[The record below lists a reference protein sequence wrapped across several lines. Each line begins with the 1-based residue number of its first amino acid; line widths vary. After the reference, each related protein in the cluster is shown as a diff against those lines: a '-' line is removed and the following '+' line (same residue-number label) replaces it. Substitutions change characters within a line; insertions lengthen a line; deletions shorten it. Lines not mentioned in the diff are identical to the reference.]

1 MSDLAG
7 VGVAVALLALNFF
20 FVGAEFALISARRT
34 KIEPR
39 AKSGSRAAR
48 TTLRAMENVSLM
60 MAGCQLGI
68 TICTLGL
75 GAIGEPAVAHL
86 LSPLFALLQVPA
98 VMVHP
103 ISFVLALVIVVTLH
117 VVVGEMV
124 PKNLVLAAPERAA
137 LVLGPPLSILVTGL
151 KPLIWVLNAI
161 ANGCLRLLRVE
172 PRDEVNSTYTTEEMA
187 GVIDESRREGMIQE
201 DSYDLVSGALTFTG
215 RTVESVLLTVAELKV
230 VHEDSTVAEIEE
242 LCADTGFSRFPVARG
257 DRGDRDGQVEMI
269 GYLHI
274 KDVLDSDDDA
284 RHEPIESKWIRPMAS
299 LRSSSRLLDALRTM
313 QLRGGHLAR
322 VVDEEGRLL
331 GLVALEDVLE
341 ELVGEVRDA
350 APPPS

>member
-1 MSDLAG
+1 MSDVAG
-7 VGVAVALLALNFF
+7 VFVAVGLLALNFF

-39 AKSGSRAAR
+39 AQAGSRSAR
-48 TTLRAMENVSLM
+48 TTLRAMEHVSLM

-68 TICTLGL
+68 TVCTVAL

-86 LSPLFALLQVPA
+86 LAPLFELLRVPEA
-98 VMVHP
+98 IVHP
-103 ISFVLALVIVVTLH
+103 ISFVIALVIVVTLH

-137 LVLGPPLSILVTGL
+137 LLLGPPLSVLVTAL
-151 KPLIWVLNAI
+151 KPLIWTLNAI

-172 PRDEVNSTYTTEEMA
+172 PRDEVNTTFTKEEMA
-187 GVIDESRREGMIQE
+187 GVIDESRREGMIEE
-201 DSYDLVSGALTFTG
+201 DSYDLVSGALTFAT
-215 RTVESVLLTVAELKV
+215 RTVESVLMTMDELTIA
-230 VHEDSTVAEIEE
+230 HQGSTVAEIEE
-242 LCADTGFSRFPVARG
+242 LCADTGFSRFPIARG
-257 DRGDRDGQVEMI
+257 TGDDPVELL
-269 GYLHI
+269 GYLHV

-284 RHEPIESKWIRPMAS
+284 RQQPIRTKWIRRMAS

-313 QLRGGHLAR
+313 QQRGGHLAR
-322 VVDEEGRLL
+322 VVDDEGTLL

-350 APPPS
+350 APPPK

>member
-7 VGVAVALLALNFF
+7 VGIAVALLALNFF

-39 AKSGSRAAR
+39 AQEGSRAAR

-68 TICTLGL
+68 TVCTLGL

-86 LSPLFALLQVPA
+86 LSPVFELLTVPE
-98 VMVHP
+98 VLVYP
-103 ISFVLALVIVVTLH
+103 ISFAVALIIVVTLH

-124 PKNLVLAAPERAA
+124 PKNLVLAAPERSA
-137 LVLGPPLSILVTGL
+137 LLLGPPLSVLVTVL

-172 PRDEVNSTYTTEEMA
+172 PRDEVNSTFTKEEMA
-187 GVIDESRREGMIQE
+187 GVIDESRREGMIE
-201 DSYDLVSGALTFTG
+201 ADSYDLVSGALTFTG
-215 RTVESVLLTVAELKV
+215 RTVESVLLTVDELRV
-230 VHEDSTVAEIEE
+230 VHEDSTVAAIEE
-242 LCADTGFSRFPVARG
+242 LCAETGFSRFPVARG
-257 DRGDRDGQVEMI
+257 ADGQTPVEMI

-274 KDVLDSDDDA
+274 KDVLDGDDDK
-284 RHEPIESKWIRPMAS
+284 RHQPFEAKWIRPMAN
-299 LRSSSRLLDALRTM
+299 LRSSSRSLDALRTM

-322 VVDEEGRLL
+322 VVDDEGVLL

-350 APPPS
+350 APPPN